1 MPLSSACIKL
11 VSECMSHMKEAE
23 LLACMQVCRSWSKEA
38 KLFIFETVD
47 LRKGQR
53 KLTELQD
60 HPHRIC
66 YIWRII
72 GDPYH
77 FTHIDVTPT
86 NVRTLEFHGG
96 SSKAPHMFSEYTN
109 ELISAFHLILQDFI
123 FCNSVPMTYPSFCTI
138 LKTLIQCKQ
147 LRKLSLPLVHRSDG
161 GLHQKHA
168 DDADEAFHQLALQL
182 PNVEDRPQPQFLQ
195 LVPASE
201 RQSPQLS
208 TTACTKGPRESEY
221 KWLEECNYP
230 FDLSALRVLVVGS
243 PAAAQIILPIASNS
257 LCRLELCQAF
267 DPHSSWTQYEEL
279 QAAPIQ
285 LPSLNHLVLTFLLYP
300 SKWLLDVIRAPGIE
314 TITFK
319 WATSMSHSLYEEQ
332 FRHIDS
338 QIARL
343 DGANVFPSCLTYIVF
358 VTDCCS
364 PPSGQWVSNVFLIS
378 SQFGVM
384 FSQRSI
390 TFYDGN

>member
-1 MPLSSACIKL
+1 
-11 VSECMSHMKEAE
+11 MKEAE
-23 LLACMQVCRSWSKEA
+23 LLACMQVCRSWSEEA
-38 KLFIFETVD
+38 KSFIFEMVD

-66 YIWRII
+66 YIWCII

-96 SSKAPHMFSEYTN
+96 SSEAPH
-109 ELISAFHLILQDFI
+109 I
-123 FCNSVPMTYPSFCTI
+123 
-138 LKTLIQCKQ
+138 
-147 LRKLSLPLVHRSDG
+147 SDG
-161 GLHQKHA
+161 GSHQKHA
-168 DDADEAFHQLALQL
+168 DDADEAFRQLALQL
-182 PNVEDRPQPQFLQ
+182 PNVDDWPQPQFLQ
-195 LVPASE
+195 LVP
-201 RQSPQLS
+201 LS

-221 KWLEECNYP
+221 KWLEECNCP

-257 LCRLELCQAF
+257 LYRLELCQAF
-267 DPHSSWTQYEEL
+267 DPRSSWTQYEDL

-300 SKWLLDVIRAPGIE
+300 SKWLLDVIRAPGME

-319 WATSMSHSLYEEQ
+319 WATSMSHSSYEEQ

-364 PPSGQWVSNVFLIS
+364 PPSGQWVSNVFSIS

-390 TFYDGN
+390 AFYDGN

>member
-1 MPLSSACIKL
+1 M
-11 VSECMSHMKEAE
+11 
-23 LLACMQVCRSWSKEA
+23 
-38 KLFIFETVD
+38 
-47 LRKGQR
+47 
-53 KLTELQD
+53 TE
-60 HPHRIC
+60 
-66 YIWRII
+66 
-72 GDPYH
+72 
-77 FTHIDVTPT
+77 
-86 NVRTLEFHGG
+86 
-96 SSKAPHMFSEYTN
+96 APHMFSEYTN

-123 FCNSVPMTYPSFCTI
+123 FRHSVPMTYPSFCTI

-161 GLHQKHA
+161 DSRQKHA
-168 DDADEAFHQLALQL
+168 DDADEAFCQLALQL
-182 PNVEDRPQPQFLQ
+182 PNVEDRPQ
-195 LVPASE
+195 LVPVSE
-201 RQSPQLS
+201 QQSPQLS

-221 KWLEECNYP
+221 QWLEECNCP
-230 FDLSALRVLVVGS
+230 FNLSALWVLVVGP

-257 LCRLELCQAF
+257 LCRPELCQAF
-267 DPHSSWTQYEEL
+267 DPCSSWTQYKDL

-285 LPSLNHLVLTFLLYP
+285 LPSLKHLILTFLLCP
-300 SKWLLDVIRAPGIE
+300 SKWLLDVIRAPGIKA
-314 TITFK
+314 ITFK
-319 WATSMSHSLYEEQ
+319 WATSMSHSSYEEQ

-364 PPSGQWVSNVFLIS
+364 PPSGQWVSNVFSIS

-384 FSQRSI
+384 FSQQSI